1 MNAPVARI
9 CDLSA
14 FGCGN
19 ATRGRARLCT
29 DCFVKLPGFIRLGI
43 SEAHHQRRWND
54 WHELKV
60 EAAAFLN
67 LTPATRSTAPVA
79 PSITPQQ
86 AFVMT
91 ARILGE
97 RED

>member
-1 MNAPVARI
+1 VNAPAARL
-9 CDLSA
+9 CDLSS

-19 ATRGRARLCT
+19 ATRGCARLCT

-43 SEAHHQRRWND
+43 SEAHYERRWND

-67 LTPATRSTAPVA
+67 LKAAPSATAPAA

-86 AFVMT
+86 AFAMT

>member
-1 MNAPVARI
+1 MNAPSPRI
-9 CDLSA
+9 CDLGA

-29 DCFVKLPGFIRLGI
+29 DCFAKLPPVTRLAI
-43 SEAHHQRRWND
+43 SEAHYERRWND

-67 LTPATRSTAPVA
+67 LKPAPRATAPVA

-86 AFVMT
+86 AFDLT

>member
-1 MNAPVARI
+1 VNAPAARI
-9 CDLSA
+9 CDLGA

-29 DCFVKLPGFIRLGI
+29 ECFVKLPDFVRLGI

-67 LTPATRSTAPVA
+67 LTPASRATAPVA
-79 PSITPQQ
+79 PSITPQRAGELMQ
-86 AFVMT
+86 
-91 ARILGE
+91 RILGE

>member
-1 MNAPVARI
+1 MNAPAARL
-9 CDLSA
+9 CDLSS

-19 ATRGRARLCT
+19 APRGRARLCT
-29 DCFVKLPGFIRLGI
+29 DCFVKLPDFIRLGI
-43 SEAHHQRRWND
+43 SEAHYERRWSD

-67 LTPATRSTAPVA
+67 LKPAPRVTAHVASPV
-79 PSITPQQ
+79 TPQR
-86 AFVMT
+86 AFELT

-97 RED
+97 REN